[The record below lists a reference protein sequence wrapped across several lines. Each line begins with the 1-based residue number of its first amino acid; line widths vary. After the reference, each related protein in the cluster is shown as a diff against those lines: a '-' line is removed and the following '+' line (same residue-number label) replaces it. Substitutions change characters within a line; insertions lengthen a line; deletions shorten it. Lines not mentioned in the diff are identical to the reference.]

1 VKGSRTLGIVAIIII
16 GVAFLGLAWLF
27 RRLGRR

>member
-1 VKGSRTLGIVAIIII
+1 VKGSRTLGIVAIVIIAF
-16 GVAFLGLAWLF
+16 AFLGLAWLF